1 MLVLSGCVIDCV
13 LLILLLLN
21 ILKES
26 CGAEGTGSFTW
37 EECPSFRRPCL
48 HLIPPCTCLELSL
61 VPLQVR
67 SSLARLC
74 ISYFDSLLFI
84 DQCSLNRLNKK
95 RRRGRGASARAGVN
109 VNLHLLCLLQ
119 LSFCT
124 DCPYHSPT
132 RLNKRQRRGD

>member
-1 MLVLSGCVIDCV
+1 MDCAI
-13 LLILLLLN
+13 LILLLIN
-21 ILKES
+21 ILEES

-61 VPLQVR
+61 VPLLLR

-84 DQCSLNRLNKK
+84 DHQCSLNRLNKK
-95 RRRGRGASARAGVN
+95 GEGVEER
-109 VNLHLLCLLQ
+109 VHGQ
-119 LSFCT
+119 V
-124 DCPYHSPT
+124 
-132 RLNKRQRRGD
+132 